1 MRAELQCA
9 QLRLDIYRI
18 FAWLGL
24 LYLATFGQYNNVEY
38 LTPAA
43 VVGIVLLLVDI
54 YFDMRSRRINDGS
67 TNETQRESA

>member
-9 QLRLDIYRI
+9 RLRLDIYRI

-24 LYLATFGQYNNVEY
+24 FYLATFGQANNVEY

-43 VVGIVLLLVDI
+43 IFGMAGLLIDL

-67 TNETQRESA
+67 TNETQR